1 MKVAAVLTQVAF
13 LLWTAAAKESGA
25 PDAGCASMMPK
36 HKDPKTQ
43 ADAVETTSI
52 NADYV
57 VSGVH
62 DATTMQVKVTLKGVG
77 SATFQG
83 FLIRVMDKNA
93 KYVTGKFI
101 VAAPTGGATAQSKA
115 MKCDMDD
122 DSVTHVDITAKG
134 MVEFMWAP
142 PTASPPAV
150 VVVHATVVKEKQVF
164 ARILSSEIQLSAAG
178 PPAPV
183 PPAPVPPAPVPPA
196 PVPPAPVPPAPV
208 PPAPVPPAPGPPA
221 PGPPAPGPPAPP
233 PKPPKPPPPK
243 TPPTTAAPCG
253 KSRARKTADAAHG
266 GAWISYLISH
276 VWHFVLYV

>member
-164 ARILSSEIQLSAAG
+164 ARILSSEIQLSAG